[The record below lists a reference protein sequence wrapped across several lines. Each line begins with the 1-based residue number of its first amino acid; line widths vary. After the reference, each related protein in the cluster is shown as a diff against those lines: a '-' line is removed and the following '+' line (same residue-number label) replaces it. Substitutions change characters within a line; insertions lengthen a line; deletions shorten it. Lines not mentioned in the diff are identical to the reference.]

1 MANQSLV
8 FYQEN
13 IQRLTLVNSSTE
25 EQETVVNYRRAEDY
39 AYVETTDQ
47 TVLTKLKKLISQNPT
62 EWVIDNV
69 TTSKDSS
76 SETDITSIRVRC
88 PKKYISY
95 RAKSV
100 EREITEE
107 QRQALADR
115 LRATR
120 KSASN

>member
-1 MANQSLV
+1 MANKSLA

-13 IQRLTLVNSSTE
+13 IQHLTLVGSSTE

-76 SETDITSIRVRC
+76 SEIDITSIRVRC

-95 RAKSV
+95 RARSV
-100 EREITEE
+100 EREFTEE
-107 QRQALADR
+107 QRQVLAER
-115 LRATR
+115 LRAAR